1 MKIPV
6 QISTRKL
13 SLSSIAMDVIKTK
26 AKKLEK
32 FYDKIIACRIMVE
45 APHRHKTQGL
55 LYNVSIDISV
65 PGAEL
70 AVKREAHE
78 DVYVAIRDAFD
89 SARRQLLHHRSRR
102 KNKKHLAQSK
112 DHSVTHSSPHV
123 DRALEESFLRNFD
136 VIDVIKV

>member
-45 APHRHKTQGL
+45 APHRNKTQGL

-89 SARRQLLHHRSRR
+89 TARRQLLHHSRR

-112 DHSVTHSSPHV
+112 DHAVTHSSPHV
-123 DRALEESFLRNFD
+123 DKALEESFLRNFD
-136 VIDVIKV
+136 VIKV